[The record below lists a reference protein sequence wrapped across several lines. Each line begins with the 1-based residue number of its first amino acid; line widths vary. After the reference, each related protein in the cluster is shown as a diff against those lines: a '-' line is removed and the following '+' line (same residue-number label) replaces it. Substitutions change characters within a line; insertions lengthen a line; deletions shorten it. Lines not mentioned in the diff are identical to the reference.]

1 MDTENIIQSAELL
14 VQQIADYPQEVL
26 AALSIDQRSTL
37 LAKLDELA
45 NQAASV
51 RSRQDLAVV
60 ADEILCLLESQST
73 LHPLFFGES
82 QDLTAVQQQRKI
94 SIADHTATAAGDTQA
109 QVHAVQLRNTILEC
123 REQLQGALGK
133 TDTSTKATK

>member
-60 ADEILCLLESQST
+60 ADEILCLLESQPT

-82 QDLTAVQQQRKI
+82 QDMTAVQQQRKI
-94 SIADHTATAAGDTQA
+94 SIADHAATAAGDTQA
-109 QVHAVQLRNTILEC
+109 QVHAVQVRNTILEC
-123 REQLQGALGK
+123 CEQLQGALGK
-133 TDTSTKATK
+133 TDTSNKPSK